1 MNKCCQNCHGNVC
14 IRFPIAS
21 ITLSIHVIFLES
33 ELNDIFPLT
42 LMGLGP
48 TRRGSD
54 RSKLHFY
61 FRFSAII
68 TPWEEAGWQ
77 NLTFLLSL
85 DNTAWKRPGTPVYS
99 LSLPLW
105 LSLII
110 AVIVR
115 IWWEGKPKR
124 LLSWNLLF
132 SGSSLTTHICYPSV
146 RDIPCHWEVNRK
158 TYVDLCGQKI
168 ILNQ

>member
-1 MNKCCQNCHGNVC
+1 MYAFG
-14 IRFPIAS
+14 FPSAS
-21 ITLSIHVIFLES
+21 TALSICVIFPES
-33 ELNDIFPLT
+33 ELNYIFPFIWWAWD
-42 LMGLGP
+42 P
-48 TRRGSD
+48 PRRGSG
-54 RSKLHFY
+54 RSKLHFN
-61 FRFSAII
+61 FRFSATI
-68 TPWEEAGWQ
+68 TAWEEAGWQ

-110 AVIVR
+110 VVIVR

-132 SGSSLTTHICYPSV
+132 ACSSLTTHICCPSV
-146 RDIPCHWEVNRK
+146 RDVPCLWKADRK
-158 TYVDLCGQKI
+158 AYVDLCG
-168 ILNQ
+168 